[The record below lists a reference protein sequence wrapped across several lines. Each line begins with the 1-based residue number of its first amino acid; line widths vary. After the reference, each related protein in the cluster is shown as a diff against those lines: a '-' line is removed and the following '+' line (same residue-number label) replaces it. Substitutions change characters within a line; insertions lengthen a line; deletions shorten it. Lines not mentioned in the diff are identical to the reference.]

1 MSGPEYSIIGGVLT
15 ARINVRDRDFEN
27 NVFVKRLEIEE
38 GVENIGYR
46 SFSGCIHLEEVQ
58 FPKSLKRIGG
68 GAFKDCVN
76 LTSAILPPNLMFI
89 GRGAFEGCTNLRG
102 IVVPSSVETQGP
114 NAFPD
119 DAVKSCSMSE
129 RPFKAL
135 GVPTI
140 DADTYKWPDDR
151 IVQVEYKL
159 FDPYAKPRGK
169 KHMKGMANGKVK
181 GKMAYKGYSSDG
193 KWVGTLK
200 RWGQWVEDEDNER
213 IVAVVGNKDEVE
225 IKLVYLGSGSGL
237 CTKAVASVLYAVI
250 DRLNTHNMYPVR
262 GKVYIESKNGCAAFN
277 CYNRAFRMNGY
288 QLTERGMA
296 DYKRFVA
303 TQANAGVLSQT
314 LMYYSQ
320 RQMLRRGVHENEQG
334 VATYKMYVQ
343 KLRQAKLALDRAP
356 SLGPIGVTKRARF
369 VVRADSSLGK
379 TFAKAFAE
387 EVDIERVYQRLRTYL
402 PREWSV
408 NRGKAYLNGW
418 NSRHKQRK
426 KRKL

>member
-1 MSGPEYSIIGGVLT
+1 M
-15 ARINVRDRDFEN
+15 RDRDFEN
-27 NVFVKRLEIEE
+27 NVFVKRLKIEE

-46 SFSGCIHLEEVQ
+46 SFSGCINLEEVQ

-68 GAFKDCVN
+68 GAFKDCLN
-76 LTSAILPPNLMFI
+76 LTSATLPPNLVSI
-89 GRGAFEGCTNLRG
+89 GRGAFEGCTNLKG

-114 NAFPD
+114 SVFPD

-140 DADTYKWPDDR
+140 DDDTYKWPDGR
-151 IVQVEYKL
+151 MVQVEYKL
-159 FDPYAKPRGK
+159 FDPYAKSKGK
-169 KHMKGMANGKVK
+169 KHVKGMTNGKAK

-200 RWGQWVEDEDNER
+200 RWGQWVEDENNHR
-213 IVAVVGNKDEVE
+213 IVAVVGDKDEIE

-250 DRLNTHNMYPVR
+250 DRLNSHNMYPVR

-288 QLTERGMA
+288 QLTEKGLE
-296 DYKRFVA
+296 DYMRVVT

-320 RQMLRRGVHENEQG
+320 MQMLRRGVRENEQG

-343 KLRQAKLALDRAP
+343 KLRQAKHALDGAP
-356 SLGPIGVTKRARF
+356 SLGPIGVSKRVRF

-379 TFAKAFAE
+379 IFAKAFTEDAE
-387 EVDIERVYQRLRTYL
+387 IERVYQRLRSYL

-408 NRGKAYLNGW
+408 DRGKAYLNGW
-418 NSRHKQRK
+418 NSRHVKNKERK
-426 KRKL
+426 